1 MPSTLVYMES
11 FAAAIQI
18 PMALNEGAWEVLK
31 PRLLAQREMA
41 EKREEEHRA
50 ANQQLLIK
58 AEERR
63 QQEAQFAEARE
74 TLNREW
80 EEMQKPVREK
90 ISTYAEEIIRADW
103 RDGDAVNDANCPQFA
118 ADVLMY
124 VRKRFL
130 EALAQED
137 AILKARGLPLRLD
150 APGETTRKLTLENL
164 KWVFESKVKPFTD
177 HLRKELFLCSVC
189 DNHAKFY

>member
-1 MPSTLVYMES
+1 MAFHLNGSINPLEGTIPNLPAKPAPPALAHPWTNATSIRPPMPTPVQPHLPQPRVERSIRDVNQMKAERKAEIEKRCLQLDPPIMPSTLVYMES

-63 QQEAQFAEARE
+63 QQEAQFAEARDA
-74 TLNREW
+74 LHRE
-80 EEMQKPVREK
+80 
-90 ISTYAEEIIRADW
+90 
-103 RDGDAVNDANCPQFA
+103 
-118 ADVLMY
+118 
-124 VRKRFL
+124 
-130 EALAQED
+130 
-137 AILKARGLPLRLD
+137 
-150 APGETTRKLTLENL
+150 
-164 KWVFESKVKPFTD
+164 
-177 HLRKELFLCSVC
+177 
-189 DNHAKFY
+189 